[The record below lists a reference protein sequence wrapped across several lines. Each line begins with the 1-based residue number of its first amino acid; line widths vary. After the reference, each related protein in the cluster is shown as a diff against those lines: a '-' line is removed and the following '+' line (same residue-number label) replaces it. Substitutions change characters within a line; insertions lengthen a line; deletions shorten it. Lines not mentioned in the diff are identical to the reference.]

1 MSRYARFTSSM
12 AFRRPGDA
20 PSQVARQSDASLSGL
35 DRWNFCESS
44 RSGFCASG
52 EALGMRLDANA
63 ARRLLVDVS
72 LSHAIRL
79 REITGNAESMARR
92 KHGTPRGLRR
102 CECEKSDWLGDIVI
116 DGLHT
121 AAHRVHLVPE
131 TSPARIAQKLL
142 PPLPVRL
149 RSRPLLHRFKIS
161 PIPPHHEMRREKT
174 KYNVRFEMQETLW
187 ATRSS
192 FSNLWAY
199 SQ

>member
-1 MSRYARFTSSM
+1 MV
-12 AFRRPGDA
+12 FRRPQEMLYLKLRD
-20 PSQVARQSDASLSGL
+20 SLV
-35 DRWNFCESS
+35 DRWNFGESS
-44 RSGFCASG
+44 TSRGPV
-52 EALGMRLDANA
+52 RA
-63 ARRLLVDVS
+63 ARPGHASRRECGTVAIAHGWFLVDVS

-79 REITGNAESMARR
+79 RDITGNAESMARG

-102 CECEKSDWLGDIVI
+102 CECQKSDWLGDVVI

-121 AAHRVHLVPE
+121 AAHGVHLVPE
-131 TSPARIAQKLL
+131 TSPARVAQKLL

-149 RSRPLLHRFKIS
+149 RSRPSLHRFKIL

-174 KYNVRFEMQETLW
+174 KYNVCFEMQQTLW